1 LSYGERERVT
11 RFGALATETYGPSRA
26 TGRSLRDWPRRFS
39 ERRVSGNGR
48 PPNQDTMEVTELARP
63 IYRFAARRDGKWWV
77 ALGDGAQGAEE
88 ITGPL
93 TQGRSLDEL
102 QRMIRDAISLMREV
116 PEDSFEVVMEVDLPA
131 PLAKAAEEA
140 RDSREVAE
148 LAQRDAT
155 SATARAVA
163 RMREA
168 GYGLRDVGR
177 VLGISYQRAAQIE
190 QEVGRPSAAS
200 TRGDPGTR
208 RSASGSARPPA
219 RV

>member
-1 LSYGERERVT
+1 
-11 RFGALATETYGPSRA
+11 
-26 TGRSLRDWPRRFS
+26 
-39 ERRVSGNGR
+39 
-48 PPNQDTMEVTELARP
+48 MEVTELARP

-131 PLAKAAEEA
+131 PLAEVAEEA
-140 RDSREVAE
+140 RETRQAAE

-190 QEVGRPSAAS
+190 QEVGAH
-200 TRGDPGTR
+200 G
-208 RSASGSARPPA
+208 
-219 RV
+219 